1 MSTTFNAFR
10 SFKKQYAFKKQAVL
24 SRSKAVASIPEL
36 AVILIVLGLMVSA
49 FATFSKIIGIAKA
62 NSIIRDYSSLKES
75 VYSFKATYSFAPGDL
90 ISSEKILASGEQDGN
105 GDGLISWGKN
115 TANTNTSANES
126 LNFYRHLKASGVLPD
141 ISTVNPIAADTAIS
155 TTVNQNVLRTNIQG
169 AGLVPVS
176 FAAVGTGNTSYQFA
190 NTQNSFTLVFGQVS
204 TGRALVSADLAG
216 FKNQDG
222 TDKTDVVKASAS
234 FIDQGSVEADILKAV
249 DKKIDDEV
257 AGSGNLKYDATM
269 ALPVAGFLVNF

>member
-1 MSTTFNAFR
+1 MPTTFNAFK
-10 SFKKQYAFKKQAVL
+10 SFKKQYAFKKQAL
-24 SRSKAVASIPEL
+24 QSRSKAVASIPEL

-90 ISSEKILASGEQDGN
+90 ISSEKILATGELDGN
-105 GDGLISWGKN
+105 GDGLISWGQTTKASN
-115 TANTNTSANES
+115 ASANES
-126 LNFYRHLKASGVLPD
+126 FNFYRHLKASGVLPD
-141 ISTVNPIAADTAIS
+141 ISTANPITADTTIS
-155 TTVNQNVLRTNIQG
+155 TTVNQNVLRSNIQG

-176 FAAVGTGNTSYQFA
+176 FATSAGYQFA
-190 NTQNSFTLVFGQVS
+190 NTANSFTLVFGQVTTFTDTDGTVK
-204 TGRALVSADLAG
+204 TGRVLVSGDLAG
-216 FKNQDG
+216 LSSADA
-222 TDKTDVVKASAS
+222 VKANAP
-234 FIDQGSVEADILKAV
+234 FINQGSVEADILKAV

-257 AGSGNLKYDATM
+257 PTSGNFKYDATM